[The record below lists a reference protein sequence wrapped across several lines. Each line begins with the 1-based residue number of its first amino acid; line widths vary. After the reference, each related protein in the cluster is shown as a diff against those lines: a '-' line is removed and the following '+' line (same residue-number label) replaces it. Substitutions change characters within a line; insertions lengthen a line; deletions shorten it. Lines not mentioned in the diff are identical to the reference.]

1 LFDFHARIDFAQRR
15 GCPATSDSITRN
27 VAGKGDRFAS
37 GKLAASFHM
46 NPNPHP
52 EDSTDPNAS
61 FSKTAAD
68 LASKAKEGLRSAGE
82 TLREKGQAAVSAAG
96 EAASKAGE
104 RLRDT
109 ASSVAERATDVAHD
123 LGERASDLYR
133 RASSRVRTLGEDSVE
148 FVRENPVS
156 TVLTALAAG
165 VVLGYALR
173 R

>member
-1 LFDFHARIDFAQRR
+1 
-15 GCPATSDSITRN
+15 
-27 VAGKGDRFAS
+27 
-37 GKLAASFHM
+37 M
-46 NPNPHP
+46 NPNLNP
-52 EDSTDPNAS
+52 EDPTDPNTI
-61 FSKTAAD
+61 SKTAAD
-68 LASKAKEGLRSAGE
+68 LANKAKEGLRSAGE

-96 EAASKAGE
+96 ETASKVGE
-104 RLRDT
+104 RVRQT
-109 ASSVAERATDVAHD
+109 AATVAEKATDMAHD
-123 LGERASDLYR
+123 VGERASDLYR